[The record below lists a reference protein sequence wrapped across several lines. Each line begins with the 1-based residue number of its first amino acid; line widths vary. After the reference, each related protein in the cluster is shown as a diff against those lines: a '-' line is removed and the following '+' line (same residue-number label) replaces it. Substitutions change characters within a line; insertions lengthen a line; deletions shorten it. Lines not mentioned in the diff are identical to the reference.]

1 MKLPN
6 WAYCLPED
14 EYIKIKKIID
24 KMPKLSQYV
33 ASNDNSDLVQILL
46 NYQYV
51 KNADGSCTVGE
62 RLNINLLIKK
72 YELLKKEYNLNSGD
86 LNNQLEFRIDSILTW
101 RPKPKWAQKM
111 NTEEIDYLDHFI
123 PLVPGLSEFIYR
135 NQDWENL
142 FDLTAYYQLRLNA
155 TGKNNPEIDFILE
168 TIKER
173 FYRIM
178 DDHQDAIHYVN
189 HSHTID
195 DKEIIDVFEKEA
207 RTNLYLTD
215 PNKNLNEVFLKR
227 YSEVRN
233 PYIQSEIFTK
243 FFRADK
249 INIALNAAHSVF
261 KIIFSSPNIYWH
273 NKESIFGSIN
283 ILYPLIESLGE
294 TCLKQIETENRN
306 FKESFIG
313 TLYLMLSRAIY
324 WSDKESVK
332 REKYDTN
339 LLPINI
345 QHKLRA
351 YRLRSQLILRF
362 GSILFPELPNS
373 NFIMMALSDMIS
385 AHNIAYNYRIVGKSS
400 VFKRDANNLYY
411 SGDLVT
417 KMSLEQAFEKGFDI
431 NDRKSQ
437 DIHLKY
443 KNCELRLSDSD
454 ISKGISFMRI
464 YFGKH
469 KTDPLKFNPSF
480 FIYKDNIHPELK
492 SEADKIKEYLKV
504 NCVEFFYHFT
514 ERDKI
519 ESIIKHGGLLSY
531 KRCLDEGIVL
541 PLREDMALS
550 RDSDATLGLEDYAR
564 ISFSKKLPKID
575 IRKGEGADLVML
587 KISTDVAL
595 FSQTLFT
602 NIEATHPMMRYGNS
616 FEDLQAVNL
625 KVALD
630 AQYPTNEKEFLEQ
643 QAEVLIKGII
653 PLKYIL
659 NIDNPELI

>member
-24 KMPKLSQYV
+24 KMPMLSQYV
-33 ASNDNSDLVQILL
+33 ASNDNSDLIQILL
-46 NYQYV
+46 NYQYI

-72 YELLKKEYNLNSGD
+72 YDLLKKEYNLNSID

-123 PLVPGLSEFIYR
+123 PLVPGLSQFIYR

-195 DKEIIDVFEKEA
+195 DKKIIEAFEREA

-243 FFRADK
+243 FLRADK

-261 KIIFSSPNIYWH
+261 KVIFSSPNIYWH

-283 ILYPLIESLGE
+283 ILYPLMESLGE
-294 TCLKQIETENRN
+294 TGLKQIEVENRN
-306 FKESFIG
+306 FKEAFVG
-313 TLYLMLSRAIY
+313 TIYLMLSRAIY

-332 REKYDTN
+332 REKYDMK

-351 YRLRSQLILRF
+351 YRLRSQVILSF
-362 GSILFPELPNS
+362 GTLLFPELTS
-373 NFIMMALSDMIS
+373 KDYKMMALSDMIS
-385 AHNIAYNYRIVGKSS
+385 AHNIAYNYRIVGEDS
-400 VFKRDANNLYY
+400 VFKRDAKNLYY
-411 SGDLVT
+411 SSGLVT
-417 KMSLEQAFEKGFDI
+417 NMSLDQAFEKGFEI
-431 NDRKSQ
+431 NDKKSQ

-443 KNCELRLSDSD
+443 KNCVLRLSDSD

-464 YFGKH
+464 YFIKR
-469 KTDPLKFNPSF
+469 KIESIESNPNF
-480 FIYKDNIHPELK
+480 FVYKDNIYPEHK
-492 SEADKIKEYLKV
+492 READKIKQYLM
-504 NCVEFFYHFT
+504 NNGVEFFYHFT
-514 ERDKI
+514 EKDKI

-541 PLREDMALS
+541 PLREDMAFS
-550 RDSDATLGLEDYAR
+550 RDSDAQLGLEDYAR
-564 ISFSKKLPKID
+564 ISFSHNLPKIE
-575 IRKGEGADLVML
+575 IRKNEGAELVML
-587 KISTDVAL
+587 KISTEVAL
-595 FSQTLFT
+595 FSETLFT
-602 NIEATHPMMRYGNS
+602 NIEATHPMMRYGKS
-616 FEDLQAVNL
+616 FEDLQAVNM
-625 KVALD
+625 KIAID
-630 AQYPTNEKEFLEQ
+630 TEYPTNEKEFLEQ

-659 NIDNPELI
+659 NIDNPEII